1 MHHCSRVIRILTIM
15 FIVIPLHW
23 AHADLKNTFKGFQ
36 TTAKSDSTGLS
47 DDTIVRGLKEALG
60 TGMENVVAMVS
71 RQDGYYRNP
80 EIKIPL
86 PKSIQKVE
94 KLLRSVGFGSKVD
107 QFELSMNR
115 AAEKAAPQALSLFAG
130 TIKGMS
136 FESARKIL
144 NGREN
149 EATLYFKEKT
159 KDELTR
165 LFGPIIHD
173 SMAQVGVT
181 KTFQELSAKTASIPF
196 AGSLNMDPDTYVTEG
211 ALNGLF
217 LMLEHE
223 EQKIRQDPG
232 ARVTDLLKTVFTKKP

>member
-1 MHHCSRVIRILTIM
+1 MHHYSKFIKVIAVTFLI
-15 FIVIPLHW
+15 FPLHW
-23 AHADLKNTFKGFQ
+23 AHADLKNSFKGFQ
-36 TTAKSDSTGLS
+36 TAAKSDSSELS

-60 TGMENVVAMVS
+60 KGMENVVSMVS
-71 RQDGYYRNP
+71 RQDGYYKNP

-86 PKSIQKVE
+86 PESIQKVE

-115 AAEKAAPQALSLFAG
+115 AAEKAAPQALSLFVG

-196 AGSLNMDPDTYVTEG
+196 AGSLNMDPDTYVTAR
-211 ALNGLF
+211 ALDGLF
-217 LMLEHE
+217 LMLEHQ

-232 ARVTDLLKTVFTKKP
+232 ARVTDLLKKVFTKKP